1 MNARDPSAA
10 ATRDVVVIGLSRGGL
25 EVLRT
30 VLRELPPDFPAAML
44 VVAHIGAHHSILP
57 SILSQETSL
66 PVAHAGHG
74 EALRYGEIVVAPPD
88 CHLLL
93 TAAGTLLSHG
103 AKENFARPAID
114 PLFRSAALSKG
125 PAVVGIL
132 LSGDLDDGC
141 VGLQAI
147 KDCGGAVIVQDPA
160 TAESESMPRH
170 ALAAVQVDA
179 CVAPSGIAQ
188 ALLTLMHQPS
198 SEVSAAD
205 KRRHLI
211 DIENRFLLGDP
222 DVTALADIAK
232 PTTFTCPECHGTLWE
247 VEQGGP
253 ARFRCHTGHGYT
265 AASLAHGQAVA
276 AEEAV
281 WAAVRALHEKE
292 MLLRRMAQTA
302 AASGRHVAASERLAE
317 ADAAAAHAATLR
329 AMTTEAAP
337 ERPL

>member
-1 MNARDPSAA
+1 MNAREDGAA
-10 ATRDVVVIGLSRGGL
+10 VSRDVVVIGMSRGGL
-25 EVLRT
+25 EALRT
-30 VLRELPPDFPAAML
+30 VLAELPPDFPGAVL

-57 SILSQETSL
+57 SILAQVSPL

-74 EALRYGEIVVAPPD
+74 EPLRYGEVVVAPPD

-93 TAAGTLLSHG
+93 TSAGMLLSHG

-160 TAESESMPRH
+160 TAEASSMPRH

-179 CVAPSGIAQ
+179 CVAPAGIAQ
-188 ALLTLMHQPS
+188 ALFTLMHQPS
-198 SEVSAAD
+198 SAVTEID
-205 KRRHLI
+205 RRRRLI

-232 PTTFTCPECHGTLWE
+232 PTTYTCPECHGTLWE
-247 VEQGGP
+247 VEQAGP
-253 ARFRCHTGHGYT
+253 VRFRCHTGHGYT
-265 AASLAHGQAVA
+265 AATLAHGQAVA

-292 MLLRRMAQTA
+292 MLLRRMAETA
-302 AASGRHVAASERLAE
+302 AANGRHDAARERLAE
-317 ADAAAAHAATLR
+317 AAAAAAHAATLR
-329 AMTTEAAP
+329 AMTTEASP
-337 ERPL
+337 EMPL